1 MRNTLLLC
9 AAAALAAPTLAHA
22 QTFDVAS
29 VRLSPPNHGYFNVSP
44 PGPRFSARTAMLQ
57 YLISVAYDVESDL
70 IVAPSWANDTY
81 YDVEAET
88 ESAQHLTQEQ
98 LRPYLQNLLK
108 DRFGLTF
115 HREPRTTSGYYLVA
129 DASGAKLKPTQ
140 GKAAAAYMIPG
151 RIMMLNEPVFVLAH
165 TVHRTLQMPVED
177 HTAVSGNY
185 DVDLKFAPD
194 NATDSTA
201 PSLPTAL
208 HEQLGLHL
216 EPHKIT
222 QQFLIV
228 DHVDRIPI
236 QN

>member
-9 AAAALAAPTLAHA
+9 AALAVPALTHA
-22 QTFDVAS
+22 QSFDVAS
-29 VRLSPPNHGYFNVSP
+29 VRLSPPNHGFFSVTP
-44 PGPRFSARTAMLQ
+44 PGPRFSAKTITLEL
-57 YLISVAYDVESDL
+57 LIAYAYGVDL

-88 ESAQHLTQEQ
+88 DSTDHLTQEQ
-98 LRPYLQNLLK
+98 LRPYLQSLLK

-115 HREPRTTSGYYLVA
+115 HREQRTNSGYYLVT
-129 DASGAKLKPTQ
+129 DPTGAKLKPTQ
-140 GKAAAAYMIPG
+140 GKAAASYMIPG
-151 RIMMLNEPVFVLAH
+151 RMLMLNEPPSVLAGMIH
-165 TVHRTLQMPVED
+165 LILHMPVED
-177 HTAVSGNY
+177 HTGITGTY

-201 PSLPTAL
+201 PALPTAL

-228 DHVDRIPI
+228 DHIERTPAD
-236 QN
+236 N

>member
-1 MRNTLLLC
+1 MRHTLFLC
-9 AAAALAAPTLAHA
+9 AALAVPTLTHA
-22 QTFDVAS
+22 QSFDVAS
-29 VRLSPPNHGYFNVSP
+29 VHLSPPNHGYFSVTP
-44 PGPRFSARTAMLQ
+44 PGPRFSAKTASLQ
-57 YLISVAYDVESDL
+57 YLIYAAYGVDL
-70 IVAPSWANDTY
+70 IVVPSWADETY

-88 ESAQHLTQEQ
+88 DSTDHLTQEQ
-98 LRPYLQNLLK
+98 LRPYLQSLLK

-115 HREPRTTSGYYLVA
+115 HREQRTNAGYYLVA
-129 DASGAKLKPTQ
+129 DPTGAKLKPTQ
-140 GKAAAAYMIPG
+140 GKAAASYIIPG
-151 RIMMLNEPVFVLAH
+151 RMLMLNEPPSVLAGMIH
-165 TVHRTLQMPVED
+165 LILHMPVED

-201 PSLPTAL
+201 PALPTAL